1 MEWKHISDKEV
12 WSIPAGSTI
21 AAIEDPECRIYECP
35 IDYAEVEASYISFR
49 GKAGGKADTVYK
61 IKDICNGVNVSDP
74 NELNALYAEKP
85 EYQHEHEKIVYAQRV
100 FNQIRGK
107 KLHRLGMTVTVKKV
121 NTRTEQKRQR
131 DPEGRPKQGFLH
143 FDDMNLAIEN
153 AEVESEHR
161 ENENTEKYPP
171 QGHCFNPFIFKS

>member
-85 EYQHEHEKIVYAQRV
+85 EYKARLQKYLSIV
-100 FNQIRGK
+100 
-107 KLHRLGMTVTVKKV
+107 H
-121 NTRTEQKRQR
+121 
-131 DPEGRPKQGFLH
+131 PEGVRLVFFLDDASSDINLLYPVMPKR
-143 FDDMNLAIEN
+143 NN
-153 AEVESEHR
+153 S
-161 ENENTEKYPP
+161 
-171 QGHCFNPFIFKS
+171 FKSFYHMADFIKEPDGKDEAGKPCIFLPSKA